1 MDSMS
6 GQITLH
12 NNSSND
18 SIRTLENEISEL
30 ENELQEA
37 EVRINAFEFKI
48 RSQLHA
54 QIRRVQELT
63 ALYKKQ
69 KQGKKAKRLEQKKKG
84 KRYKEPRGIKK
95 VNEIKSEAV
104 LSVNEQQELK
114 RLYKEA
120 IVHVHPDKFINENEE
135 KNQRATDL
143 TVQLNS
149 LYKSGNL
156 EELNQFHE
164 HIISGNAM
172 SHVAFEPASIKDTV
186 ALLAFLQKKKN
197 ELADSLKET
206 KASYTY
212 VVLDTYNE
220 PMDFI
225 GELKI
230 QFEQRIIQLERR
242 TRS

>member
-1 MDSMS
+1 MS
-6 GQITLH
+6 TQVTLH
-12 NNSSND
+12 NNPPDNN
-18 SIRTLENEISEL
+18 IKFLENEIAEL

-37 EVRINAFEFKI
+37 EARLNAFEFKI

-69 KQGKKAKRLEQKKKG
+69 KQGKKAKRQEQKKKG
-84 KRYKEPRGIKK
+84 KHYKEPQGIKK
-95 VNEIKSEAV
+95 AIHVKSEIS
-104 LSVNEQQELK
+104 LLLTNEHKELK

-156 EELNQFHE
+156 EDLNQFHE

-172 SHVAFEPASIKDTV
+172 SHVAFEPASIKDAT
-186 ALLAFLQKKKN
+186 ALLTFLKKKKN
-197 ELADSLKET
+197 ELVDSLKET